1 MGNYFTEASLERRD
15 LSLAALLLW
24 IRLTLTALSKAE
36 KTADK
41 FLVLGLFRAVFR
53 SFLTTFVLALF
64 RAVLVLSF
72 LTFLIADLMIG
83 TASIVAQALAFA
95 QAPLLQLKSYGEKS
109 PFLAFYSPDFD
120 FIRGSG
126 TDGNCCCC

>member
-1 MGNYFTEASLERRD
+1 M
-15 LSLAALLLW
+15 LW

-41 FLVLGLFRAVFR
+41 FFASGLFRAVFR

-72 LTFLIADLMIG
+72 LTFLMADLMIG
-83 TASIVAQALAFA
+83 MDSMVAQALAFA

-109 PFLAFYSPDFD
+109 PFPAFYPPDFD

-126 TDGNCCCC
+126 ADGNCCRF